1 MKNTSHKLRS
11 LARFSPS
18 QLIFSAATIASLLF
32 FISTHLPLPSSRLSP
47 SHFESLFLV
56 DRHGALLR
64 EVLSSNE
71 GRSRWIELEH
81 ISPWVIKSLLHTED
95 RNFYR
100 HRGLDVFA
108 LARAAW
114 QNAQSG
120 RIISGGSTLTQQLAR
135 QIYELPRQPLGKA
148 VEMWLAMR
156 LERSLSK
163 PEILEQ
169 YLNRAPFG
177 NQCFGIAAASRL
189 YFNKPAAH
197 LTLAESAFLVGLPQ
211 APSAYDPFRHPARA
225 RARQKRVLQA
235 LLRSGVIDSLQFTAA
250 RQESLRV
257 AQRPKNF
264 LAPHA
269 CDLAREL
276 LAEERFTST
285 STIRLTLD
293 LAIQRNVEKILSNN
307 LQLLARA
314 NVTNGAVLVLD
325 NRSGEILALAGSG
338 DYFDAEHDG
347 QVNGALALRQP
358 GSALKPFTYGLGL
371 ERGYTT
377 ASILADIPTNAPI
390 FAGGGDFTP
399 TNYDGRFHGPVRL
412 RTALACSYNVPVVR
426 VLEPMGAELLLQ
438 RLRAAGFVSLRQ
450 NAQHYGLGLTLGN
463 GEVSLLELTRAYL
476 ALANA
481 GRVKNVRL
489 FVDEKFPAL
498 SGVAEQQVF
507 SNEISFILGD
517 ILRDDAARAPAFG
530 EGSVLDLPFAC
541 AVKTGTTKDFRDNW
555 CVGFTNDYT
564 VGVWLGNFDGSA
576 MKKISGVAGAGP
588 IFREAMLLLHREFA
602 PLPPTRPQRLSK
614 AAICTAS
621 GALPGSFCPNRM
633 DEIFLL
639 DNAPSAACDW
649 HRVIAAPEDKMNLS
663 AQASTPKLR
672 PRVALFYPALYQ
684 PWAKAEGIAQ
694 PLLLSA
700 VIDSRSIQ
708 HPATSNQQ
716 PASSLQI
723 TFPDEGD
730 IFKID
735 PILRPEF
742 QTLLL
747 ECVAA
752 EGITEVTWLVDGEI
766 VKTVARPFRAR
777 WQLRPGEHVVL
788 ARGRSASAVVTSTPR
803 KFRVLQ

>member
-1 MKNTSHKLRS
+1 MQPSCV
-11 LARFSPS
+11 ARGACLLSF
-18 QLIFSAATIASLLF
+18 LLF
-32 FISTHLPLPSSRLSP
+32 AGTYLPLPSSRLSP
-47 SHFESLFLV
+47 SRFESLFLV

-71 GRSRWIELEH
+71 GRSRWLALEQV
-81 ISPWVIKSLLHTED
+81 SPWVTKSLLQIED
-95 RNFYR
+95 RNFYH
-100 HRGLDVFA
+100 HRGLDAFA
-108 LARAAW
+108 LMRAAH
-114 QNAQSG
+114 QNFTNKK
-120 RIISGGSTLTQQLAR
+120 IISGGSTLTQQLAR
-135 QIYELPRQPLGKA
+135 QIYQLPPQPFGKA
-148 VEMWLAMR
+148 AEMWLALR

-163 PEILEQ
+163 QEILTQ

-197 LTLAESAFLVGLPQ
+197 LTLAESAYLAGLPQ
-211 APSAYDPFRHPARA
+211 APSAYDPFRHPRRA
-225 RARQKRVLQA
+225 RARQQRVLLA
-235 LLRSGVIDSLQFTAA
+235 LWRNGVIDSLQFVAA
-250 RQESLRV
+250 SEESLRV

-293 LAIQRNVEKILSNN
+293 LAIQRNVEKILSGN

-325 NRSGEILALAGSG
+325 NRTGDVLALAGSG

-358 GSALKPFTYGLGL
+358 GSALKPFTYGLAL
-371 ERGYTT
+371 ERDYTA
-377 ASILADIPTNAPI
+377 ASILPDIPTNAPI

-412 RTALACSYNVPVVR
+412 RTALACSYNIPVVR

-438 RLRAAGFVSLRQ
+438 RLQRAGFVSLKQ

-476 ALANA
+476 GLANA
-481 GRVKNVRL
+481 GRVKNLWL
-489 FVDEKFPAL
+489 FADERMPPLAP
-498 SGVAEQQVF
+498 VEEEEIF
-507 SNEISFILGD
+507 STEISFILGD

-555 CVGFTNDYT
+555 CAGFTSDYT

-588 IFREAMLLLHREFA
+588 IFREVMLMLHRDFE
-602 PLPPTRPQRLSK
+602 PLPQARPQSLIK

-621 GALPGSFCPNRM
+621 GMRPNPFCPNQM
-633 DEIFLL
+633 QEIFP
-639 DNAPSAACDW
+639 AHKTPSTTSDW
-649 HRVIAAPEDKMNLS
+649 HRTIAAPALAS
-663 AQASTPKLR
+663 AQPSAQTLR

-684 PWAKAEGIAQ
+684 PWAKAEGIPQ
-694 PLLLSA
+694 PLLLSTA
-700 VIDSRSIQ
+700 METRSNQ
-708 HPATSNQQ
+708 QSAPSTQPPATS
-716 PASSLQI
+716 LTI

-735 PILRPEF
+735 PILRQEF

-747 ECVAA
+747 ECVA
-752 EGITEVTWLVDGEI
+752 EERIQQVTWLVDGEI
-766 VKTVARPFRAR
+766 LKTVARPFRVR
-777 WQLRPGEHVVL
+777 WQLRKGEHVL
-788 ARGRSASAVVTSTPR
+788 EARAHLDSSLSVSTSR
-803 KFRVLQ
+803 KFRVF

>member
-1 MKNTSHKLRS
+1 M
-11 LARFSPS
+11 LA
-18 QLIFSAATIASLLF
+18 AAAIISLLF
-32 FISTHLPLPSSRLSP
+32 FASTFWPIPASRLSP
-47 SHFESLFLV
+47 SNFESLFLV

-100 HRGLDVFA
+100 HRGLDAFA
-108 LARAAW
+108 LVRAAL
-114 QNAQSG
+114 QNLRGQ

-135 QIYELPRQPLGKA
+135 QIHRLPPQPLGKA
-148 VEMWLAMR
+148 VEMWLALR

-163 PEILEQ
+163 EKILEQ

-177 NQCFGIAAASRL
+177 NQCFGIAAASRM

-197 LTLAESAFLVGLPQ
+197 LTLAEAAFLAGLPQ
-211 APSAYDPFRHPARA
+211 APSAYDPFRHPERA
-225 RARQKRVLQA
+225 RSRQKRVLQA
-235 LLRSGVIDSLQFTAA
+235 LLRNGAIDSLQFAA
-250 RQESLRV
+250 AANESLRV
-257 AQRPKNF
+257 AHRPKHF

-269 CDLAREL
+269 CDLSREL
-276 LAEERFTST
+276 LTEEQLLST
-285 STIRLTLD
+285 NTIRLTIDATL
-293 LAIQRNVEKILSNN
+293 QRNVEKILSGN
-307 LQLLARA
+307 LQLLQRA
-314 NVTNGAVLVLD
+314 NVTNGAILVLE
-325 NRSGEILALAGSG
+325 NRTGEVLALVGSN
-338 DYFDAEHDG
+338 DYFDEQHGG

-358 GSALKPFTYGLGL
+358 GSALKPFTYGIAL
-371 ERGYTT
+371 ERDYTA
-377 ASILADIPTNAPI
+377 ASILPDVPTNAPI

-412 RTALACSYNVPVVR
+412 RTALACSYNVPAVR
-426 VLEPMGAELLLQ
+426 LLEPVGAELLLQ
-438 RLRAAGFVSLRQ
+438 RLQRAGFASLKQ

-481 GRVKNVRL
+481 GRVKNLRL
-489 FVDEKFPAL
+489 FAEENMPRLAP
-498 SGVAEQQVF
+498 VAEEEIF
-507 SNEISFILGD
+507 SSEISFILGD

-530 EGSVLDLPFAC
+530 EGSVLDLPFSC

-555 CVGFTNDYT
+555 CVGFTSDYT
-564 VGVWLGNFDGSA
+564 VGVWLGNFDGAA

-588 IFREAMLLLHREFA
+588 IFREVMLLLHRDYS
-602 PLPPTRPQRLSK
+602 PLPPLRPQNLVK
-614 AAICTAS
+614 LAICTAS
-621 GALPGSFCPNRM
+621 GAQPNQFCPNQM
-633 DEIFLL
+633 QEIFLPGKT
-639 DNAPSAACDW
+639 PSATCDW
-649 HRVIAAPEDKMNLS
+649 HRVVAVPGGGDDLIASVSNQKL
-663 AQASTPKLR
+663 TPR
-672 PRVALFYPALYQ
+672 IAMIYPALYQ

-694 PLLLSA
+694 PLLLAKAFNLNGNEQRATSNE
-700 VIDSRSIQ
+700 Q
-708 HPATSNQQ
+708 PATSNEQ
-716 PASSLQI
+716 PATNNQQSASSIEI

-752 EGITEVTWLVDGEI
+752 EGIKEVTWIVDDEV
-766 VKTVARPFRAR
+766 VKTVGPPFRAR
-777 WQLRPGEHVVL
+777 WQLRKGEHVL
-788 ARGRSASAVVTSTPR
+788 QARGRNEAAAVESAPR
-803 KFRVLQ
+803 KFRVF